1 MLLDELST
9 AQRYIQLLNRL
20 RRAIA
25 GTPNQGLFY
34 MLLALGAG
42 RAGLDG
48 QASRLFRL
56 HCLIHPG
63 DLQGYYN
70 FGNFRLRLE
79 QKDEAAGLFA
89 RAALD
94 AHRARPAAQPA
105 RRPAIASKL
114 RAMLVWPSKLRR
126 QRSRAKSTARHL
138 AS

>member
-1 MLLDELST
+1 MWSDLKRFCGGT
-9 AQRYIQLLNRL
+9 AWPRPVSGSAAL
-20 RRAIA
+20 A

-79 QKDEAAGLFA
+79 QRDEAAGLCA
-89 RAALD
+89 PR
-94 AHRARPAAQPA
+94 
-105 RRPAIASKL
+105 
-114 RAMLVWPSKLRR
+114 
-126 QRSRAKSTARHL
+126 
-138 AS
+138 